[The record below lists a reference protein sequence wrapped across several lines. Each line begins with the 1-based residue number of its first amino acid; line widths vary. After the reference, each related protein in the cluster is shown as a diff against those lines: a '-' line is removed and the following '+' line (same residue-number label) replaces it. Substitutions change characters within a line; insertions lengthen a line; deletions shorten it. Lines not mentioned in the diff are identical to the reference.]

1 MYRHAIRRKCRS
13 RSAAAPPAAAPVRR
27 GWSPVA
33 SLAHVPAHAPPVIGG
48 ANDRAEWQ
56 ADAVADRVM
65 GSAHAPSREPAA
77 GEMSAAATPAG
88 PAVRG
93 ALASLGAGA
102 PLPAAERAFFEP
114 RFGADLSVVRIHS
127 GGPGDRAARA
137 MDARAFTLGADIGF
151 AAGEYRPG
159 TREGRHLLAHEIA
172 HARQGE
178 GEGAP
183 IVRRKPCKDAV
194 PACDPEKQK
203 KAEAKVAGNATYK
216 SFVYGATTDDCY
228 RPVAMAERLKQ
239 AHAGLYTGN
248 STRYTD
254 DVVVPL
260 NGIDTGKIHTGD
272 CFAFPQGWKDPNIG
286 DIDAELAALRAKGN
300 EAAKN
305 RIIAAVY
312 AEMSHTVA
320 DVPDAD
326 QQRAYILYSM
336 LLRIG
341 SDAFPATLAKV
352 ATSKT
357 YHAIGTATNYQ
368 PALDYLNGG
377 KPAASL
383 NKDAVDKVKALV
395 GSVSAASIPADAGP
409 YYFHW
414 RESGGAQTATAASEY
429 ARQLKAGK
437 TADEAERR
445 AAFKQAKDVVGA
457 AMDGVTPEKG
467 WLKKIPGAN
476 KGKADER
483 IGSMYIYK

>member
-1 MYRHAIRRKCRS
+1 MYRHAIRRKCRP
-13 RSAAAPPAAAPVRR
+13 RSTATPHGPAPARR
-27 GWSPVA
+27 SWSPVA
-33 SLAHVPAHAPPVIGG
+33 SLAHVPAHAPPMIGA
-48 ANDRAEWQ
+48 ANDRAERQ
-56 ADAVADRVM
+56 ADTAADRVM
-65 GSAHAPSREPAA
+65 RRTAAPSHEPVA
-77 GEMSAAATPAG
+77 GGVSAAATPAG
-88 PAVRG
+88 PVVRS
-93 ALASLGAGA
+93 ALAALGGGA
-102 PLPAAERAFFEP
+102 PLAAAERAFFEP
-114 RFGADLSVVRIHS
+114 RFGADLSKVRIHA
-127 GGPGDRAARA
+127 GPAGAAA
-137 MDARAFTLGADIGF
+137 SQALGARAFTLGTDIGF

-159 TREGRHLLAHEIA
+159 TSEGRHLLAHEIA
-172 HARQGE
+172 HVRQGE
-178 GEGAP
+178 AAP
-183 IVRRKPCKDAV
+183 VVRRKPCKDAV
-194 PACDPEKQK
+194 PACDAEKQK
-203 KAEAKVAGNATYK
+203 KAEAKVAGNTTYK
-216 SFVYGATTDDCY
+216 SFVYGATTADCY
-228 RPVAMAERLKQ
+228 RPLAMAERLKQ
-239 AHAGLYTGN
+239 ANAKLYTGN
-248 STRYTD
+248 ATRYTD

-260 NGIDTGKIHTGD
+260 NGIDTAKIHTGD
-272 CFAFPQGWKDPNIG
+272 CFAFPQGWQDPNIG

-312 AEMSHTVA
+312 AEMSHAVA

-357 YHAIGTATNYQ
+357 YHAIGTSTNYQ

-377 KPAASL
+377 KPAAAL

-395 GSVSAASIPADAGP
+395 DSVSAASIPANAGP

-414 RESGGAQTATAASEY
+414 RESGGARTTTAVNEY
-429 ARQLKAGK
+429 AKQLKAGK
-437 TADEAERR
+437 PADEAEKR
-445 AAFKQAKDVVGA
+445 AAYKQAKDVVGA
-457 AMDGVTPEKG
+457 TMDGVTPEKG